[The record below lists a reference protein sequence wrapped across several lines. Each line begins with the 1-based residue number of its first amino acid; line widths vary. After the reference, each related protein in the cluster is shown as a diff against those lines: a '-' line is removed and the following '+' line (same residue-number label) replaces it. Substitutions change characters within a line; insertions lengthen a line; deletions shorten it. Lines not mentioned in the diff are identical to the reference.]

1 MSKGQ
6 NHMNLI
12 NCYAVRTHFPKEMF
26 ISLESLSLRELTVQI
41 LLDLEL
47 YRMLKNDAVSGV
59 PSVK

>member
-1 MSKGQ
+1 MSKCQ

-12 NCYAVRTHFPKEMF
+12 NCQAARINFPKEIF

-41 LLDLEL
+41 LLDLKL

>member
-12 NCYAVRTHFPKEMF
+12 NCHAARIHLPKEIF

>member
-6 NHMNLI
+6 NRMNLI
-12 NCYAVRTHFPKEMF
+12 NCHAASIHFPKEIF
-26 ISLESLSLRELTVQI
+26 ISLESLSRRELTVQI
-41 LLDLEL
+41 LLHLEL